1 MSKTII
7 HIGNQVRRL
16 RKAKKWTLMELAK
29 KSGLTLNYLAQI
41 ERGEVNVSIGKLEA
55 VLQALEA
62 DWSYVFPHI
71 KLENQLQ
78 HEILLK
84 VMEMKEEASF
94 RLVLAL
100 IRELEDV
107 VETED
112 YALKSH

>member
-1 MSKTII
+1 MTQTLMY
-7 HIGNQVRRL
+7 IGNQVRRL
-16 RKAKKWTLMELAK
+16 RKEKKWTLLELAE

-55 VLQALEA
+55 ILQALET
-62 DWSYVFPHI
+62 DWSYIFPHI

-78 HEILLK
+78 QEILLK

>member
-1 MSKTII
+1 MSRTLM
-7 HIGNQVRRL
+7 HIGIQIRSL
-16 RKAKKWTLMELAK
+16 RKKKKWTLLELAE

-41 ERGEVNVSIGKLEA
+41 ERGEVNVSIGKLESI
-55 VLQALEA
+55 LHALET

-78 HEILLK
+78 NEILIK

-107 VETED
+107 VEAED
-112 YALKSH
+112 YALKSL